1 MGARREE
8 IPTPS
13 PMVRSQRE
21 MESHQR
27 KRRSSKRSTERRRRS
42 SPESTRKKRKP
53 SWRRTMTRRSQRRRV
68 ENARRVERRVTLM
81 TRDPTPMERDQ
92 PRVRS
97 HLRKMRSSP
106 ERARSQERKPPN
118 SWRTMM
124 RRSQRASV
132 AGKERREEIPTPTLT
147 GRSQREMVKSQ
158 REMERDQRRKPP
170 SSPRRAR
177 KERKLQRKR
186 RR

>member
-8 IPTPS
+8 IPTPT
-13 PMVRSQRE
+13 PMERDQPRVR
-21 MESHQR
+21 SHQR

-42 SPESTRKKRKP
+42 SPESTRKKRRP

-106 ERARSQERKPPN
+106 ERARSQERKLPN

-124 RRSQRASV
+124 RRSQRGSV

-147 GRSQREMVKSQ
+147 GRSQ

-186 RR
+186 R